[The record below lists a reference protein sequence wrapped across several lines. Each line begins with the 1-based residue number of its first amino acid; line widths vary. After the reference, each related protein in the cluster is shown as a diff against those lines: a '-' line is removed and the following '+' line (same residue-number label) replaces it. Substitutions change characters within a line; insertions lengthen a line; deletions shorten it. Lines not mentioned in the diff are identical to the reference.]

1 VATVLLVRHGRTAA
15 NSGGVLAGRTPDVHL
30 DDTGAAQAAAL
41 GARVAALPIRGLV
54 TSPLDRCLETAQAIA
69 AAMKSPPALVVDEGL
84 IECGYGTWTGQQ
96 LKTLSKDPLWKVVQ
110 RHPSAA
116 EFPDGESIA
125 GMQRRALD
133 SVRRHDRAVS
143 AAHGPH
149 ALWLAVSHADVIK
162 SILADAC
169 GMHLDQFQR
178 IVVDPASVS
187 VVMYTPERP
196 FVVRINDGGDLGSL
210 APRTRRRGRRKTGDA
225 VVGGGAGGP

>member
-30 DDTGAAQAAAL
+30 DDTGAAQA
-41 GARVAALPIRGLV
+41 GAVAERVAALPIRRLV
-54 TSPLDRCLETAQAIA
+54 TSPLDRCVETAGAIA
-69 AAMKSPPALVVDEGL
+69 AALRTPVDVVVDDGL
-84 IECGYGTWTGQQ
+84 IECGYGTWTGQP
-96 LKTLSKDPLWKVVQ
+96 LKTLSKEPLWKVVQ

-133 SVRRHDRAVS
+133 TIRRHDRAITD
-143 AAHGPH
+143 AHGPH

-196 FVVRINDGGDLGSL
+196 FVVRVNDVGDLGGL
-210 APRTRRRGRRKTGDA
+210 VPPKRRRTRRASGDA
-225 VVGGGAGGP
+225 VVGGGAGSP

>member
-15 NSGGVLAGRTPDVHL
+15 NSGGILAGRTPGVHL
-30 DDTGAAQAAAL
+30 DDAGTAQAAAV
-41 GARVAALPIRGLV
+41 GERVAALPIRSLV
-54 TSPLDRCLETAQAIA
+54 SSPLDRCVETAQAIA
-69 AAMKSPPALVVDEGL
+69 AALKTPPDLVVDEGL

-96 LKTLSKDPLWKVVQ
+96 LKTLSKEPLWKVVQ

-133 SVRRHDRAVS
+133 TVRRHDRAITD
-143 AAHGPH
+143 AHGPH

-178 IVVDPASVS
+178 IMVDPASIS

-196 FVVRINDGGDLGSL
+196 FVVRVNDVGDLGSL
-210 APRTRRRGRRKTGDA
+210 APPKRRRTRRASGEA
-225 VVGGGAGGP
+225 VVGGGAGSP